1 MLAGE
6 QDVAG
11 AQGLLE
17 RGIAGV
23 AGGLFEAGTGG
34 DLDVDD
40 PEFNAEIVADG
51 LAVSRPGVGGGLQT
65 VMDMNR
71 PQRGDAWWRT

>member
-11 AQGLLE
+11 AQGLFE
-17 RGIAGV
+17 RGIAGI
-23 AGGLFEAGTGG
+23 ARGLFEAGAGG

-40 PEFNAEIVADG
+40 LEFNAEIVADG
-51 LAVSRPGVGGGLQT
+51 LAVCGPGVGGGLQT
-65 VMDMNR
+65 VMDVDR
-71 PQRGDAWWRT
+71 TQRGDV